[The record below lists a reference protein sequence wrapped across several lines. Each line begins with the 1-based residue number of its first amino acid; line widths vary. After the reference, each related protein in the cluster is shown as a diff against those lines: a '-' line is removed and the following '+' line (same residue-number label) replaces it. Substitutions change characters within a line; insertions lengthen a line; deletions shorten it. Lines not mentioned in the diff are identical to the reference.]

1 MNIVWKLDQ
10 LKGAPC
16 EHCEKQGTATT
27 TKKDARKSP
36 ANFLKPLQSLAWK
49 LSIWKERGKAI
60 FVEFS
65 FKMNKKV
72 ILSSVLNGISDIH
85 QCYEMLFI
93 TIFTNYQYLTSK
105 FIVVITAHNA
115 LVKI

>member
-1 MNIVWKLDQ
+1 
-10 LKGAPC
+10 
-16 EHCEKQGTATT
+16 
-27 TKKDARKSP
+27 
-36 ANFLKPLQSLAWK
+36 
-49 LSIWKERGKAI
+49 
-60 FVEFS
+60 
-65 FKMNKKV
+65 MNKKV

-93 TIFTNYQYLTSK
+93 TIFTNYHYLTSK